1 MGWNDV
7 TSISRLMDEL
17 ERLIEDERFA
27 DEPKAI
33 EALEAV
39 KWWAIEESV

>member
-1 MGWNDV
+1 MLD
-7 TSISRLMDEL
+7 RLLDEL
-17 ERLIEDERFA
+17 ARLEERFA

-39 KWWAIEESV
+39 KFWAMEEGVEDED